1 MKSII
6 SYLRIREWLDSKV
19 TFMMGI
25 LLFFYFC
32 IDGYFGTITAAKTVA
47 YFLYVSM
54 FLAISYVANDFA
66 DMEIDKKAGKTKVIA
81 HMPKWGIWSSLI
93 LMAMVGNTPV
103 LVCADNKWVC
113 SIIII
118 LTYFSG

>member
-1 MKSII
+1 MKKIA

-32 IDGYFGTITAAKTVA
+32 IGERFETITVVKTVA

-66 DMEIDKKAGKTKVIA
+66 DMEIDKKSGKVKIIA
-81 HMPKWGIWSSLI
+81 KCQNGEYGLR
-93 LMAMVGNTPV
+93 
-103 LVCADNKWVC
+103 
-113 SIIII
+113 
-118 LTYFSG
+118 